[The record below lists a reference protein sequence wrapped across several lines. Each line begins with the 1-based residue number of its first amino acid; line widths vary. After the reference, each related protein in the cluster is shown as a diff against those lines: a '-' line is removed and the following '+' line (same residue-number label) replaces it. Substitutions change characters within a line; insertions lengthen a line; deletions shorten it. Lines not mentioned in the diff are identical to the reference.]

1 SYEKVI
7 KALSA
12 RDHEISKVIWQR
24 DLADLQPL
32 ILFNQPEKAVQET
45 SYRLSAELGAKLQHK
60 LRQQGITLNVFM
72 QMIWAITLN
81 IYAHRE
87 DIVFGTPV
95 SGRSAPIN
103 GLEQQIGLF
112 LNTIPVRVKLNMQQS
127 LWEQLPHLQQLH
139 VEHLEHD
146 GLGLHGIQQLIA
158 QGNLFDSL
166 LVVENYPDSQYLQQK
181 LGNAAISKLTNRGYS
196 HYPLALLVIP
206 DHQIEL
212 LLEQRGVID
221 QPEH

>member
-1 SYEKVI
+1 
-7 KALSA
+7 
-12 RDHEISKVIWQR
+12 
-24 DLADLQPL
+24 
-32 ILFNQPEKAVQET
+32 
-45 SYRLSAELGAKLQHK
+45 
-60 LRQQGITLNVFM
+60 
-72 QMIWAITLN
+72 
-81 IYAHRE
+81 
-87 DIVFGTPV
+87 
-95 SGRSAPIN
+95 
-103 GLEQQIGLF
+103 
-112 LNTIPVRVKLNMQQS
+112 NTIPVRVKLNMQQS

-181 LGNAAISKLTNRGYS
+181 LGNAAISKLTNRGDS

-221 QPEH
+221 QPEHFLERMVQLIEIALNEPETCLGHYCLQLAGERGLIQKVNQTQHEVRPTTLQQLLREQARNTPDKTALCDEYHQLSFSDVRFQVCALAQQLQ